1 MASLTELIAAAQK
14 GDGEAYGRIV
24 ERFQDMAYYTAYRYL
39 GEQQPAQDAAQDAF
53 IEAYRCLPSLESPL
67 ALTAWFR
74 RIIFK
79 QCDRQARSRQP
90 LHLDDDTWLALA
102 TDRPGPDQMLEQMQQ
117 RQAVRTAVQ
126 NLPEI
131 YQQVTQRF
139 YLHGRSMAD
148 IALDLDLPLSTI
160 KKRLYTA
167 RQLLKERV
175 KPMSAPTYH
184 PSQDDTFSN
193 RIRFFIALKHN
204 DLTQAGQL
212 VRRNPALLTVET
224 EWGVASDGWYW
235 PLGSTALH
243 WAAGTG
249 NLPLTTLLVEAGAD
263 VNNLDRSGNTPLKR
277 AVHMGQLET
286 ARWLL
291 ANGADANVA
300 ASNGQTALHAAVIRN
315 WPEMVD
321 LLLAQGAATAVS
333 DSNGR
338 TPLDWAVA
346 KNLPALARKLS
357 DSADLTWP
365 DPPTP
370 AATTTIWETGIKL
383 LDLLAPLR
391 WGGRNGLFSPLSG
404 VGVDVML
411 GELIHCLATHYDGVT
426 VQLGLGHGDFT
437 AESRALQ
444 WRNLGVADHVELFF
458 GDEKDSPARRR
469 HLVQQ
474 GVKRA
479 LELAQAQPVLLLVYT
494 HLALSDGVMAL
505 LDETNEVSNITT
517 LFAGIESV
525 GAEPPALADLDAA
538 FTFDRQRAIQA
549 LWPAVDPIRSYAAR
563 FENDA
568 HKELA
573 NQAARL
579 CKRYLD
585 LQPIYQN
592 QGLAGF
598 DMPLYGDAERQAVIR
613 ARLLHHFL
621 SQPLVVAE
629 SWSAVPGQYVPLAE
643 TMRTTQAILAGAM
656 DDAPE
661 EEWTRL
667 GHWSPKWT

>member
-1 MASLTELIAAAQK
+1 MASLAELIVAAQK
-14 GDGEAYGRIV
+14 GDGKAYGRIV
-24 ERFQDMAYYTAYRYL
+24 ERFQDMAYYTAYGYL

-53 IEAYRCLPSLESPL
+53 IEAYRCLPSLDSPS
-67 ALTAWFR
+67 AFTTWFR
-74 RIIFK
+74 RIIIK

-102 TDRPGPDQMLEQMQQ
+102 VDEPGPDRMLEQMQQ
-117 RQAVRTAVQ
+117 RHAIRTAVQ
-126 NLPEI
+126 NLPDI

-139 YLHGRSMAD
+139 YLQGRSLAD
-148 IALDLDLPLSTI
+148 IALDLDLPISTI
-160 KKRLYTA
+160 KKRLHTA
-167 RQLLKERV
+167 RQLLKEKMR
-175 KPMSAPTYH
+175 PMSAVTYH
-184 PSQDDTFSN
+184 PSQDTTFSD
-193 RIRFFIALKHN
+193 RVRFFIALKNN
-204 DLTQAGQL
+204 DLVQARQL
-212 VRRNPALLTVET
+212 ARRDPALLTAET

-235 PLGSTALH
+235 PLGATALH
-243 WAAGTG
+243 WATGTG

-263 VNNLDRSGNTPLKR
+263 VNSPDRSGNTPLKR

-291 ANGADANVA
+291 AHGADANVA
-300 ASNGQTALHAAVIRN
+300 ASNGLTALHAAVIRN

-321 LLLAQGAATAVS
+321 LLLAQGADTAVS

-338 TPLDWAVA
+338 TPRDWAAA
-346 KNLPALARKLS
+346 KNLPPLARKLN
-357 DSADLTWP
+357 DGHDLTWP
-365 DPPTP
+365 GPLTLTG
-370 AATTTIWETGIKL
+370 TTTIWETGIKI

-404 VGVDVML
+404 VGVNVIL
-411 GELIHCLATHYDGVT
+411 GELIHCLATHYGGVT
-426 VQLGLGHGDFT
+426 VELGLSQGDFT
-437 AESRALQ
+437 AASRALQ
-444 WRNLGVADHVELFF
+444 WRNLGVADHLELFF
-458 GDEKDSPARRR
+458 GDKNDSPGRRR

-479 LELAQAQPVLLLVYT
+479 LESARTQPVLLLVSS
-494 HLALSDGVMAL
+494 HLALTDGVMAL
-505 LDETNEVSNITT
+505 LDETNEVSNLTT
-517 LFAGIESV
+517 LFAGKESI
-525 GAEPPALADLDAA
+525 GAEPPALANLDAA
-538 FTFDRQRAIQA
+538 FTFDHQRAQQA
-549 LWPAVDPIRSYAAR
+549 LWPAVDPTRSYAAR
-563 FENDA
+563 FENDD

-573 NQAARL
+573 TQAARL

-598 DMPLYGDAERQAVIR
+598 DMPLYGDGERQAVIR

-643 TMRTTQAILAGAM
+643 TMRTTQAVLAGAL
-656 DDAPE
+656 DDLPAEDLTHP
-661 EEWTRL
+661 
-667 GHWSPKWT
+667 GQWSPKWN